1 MTFEPEQ
8 LYSRQIKEIL
18 GGGIDADGLLSV
30 SDTIEYY
37 FDHGALFKTSNI
49 TGVTVAASDTQYYE
63 ITNGVSKIRIFQE
76 ILSTL
81 ADDFSLTVYETP
93 SRDLSAEADA
103 TEIPI
108 LVPNRTNVKELP
120 LKIYSITQG
129 STLEYSDITNTQTLI
144 DSTRFILGSSQGNV
158 DGGDALANES
168 IIQMDNENHNYVLA
182 INNLN
187 TEEREFFFKLVFGV
201 PELLE

>member
-8 LYSRQIKEIL
+8 LYSRQIKERL
-18 GGGIDADGLLSV
+18 DGSIDADGLLSV
-30 SDTIEYY
+30 SDMIEYY

-103 TEIPI
+103 TEIPV
-108 LVPNRTNVKELP
+108 LAPNRTNVKNMP
-120 LKIYSITQG
+120 LSVYEITQG
-129 STLEYSDITNTQTLI
+129 STLEYSDTELEDNLI
-144 DSTRFILGSSQGNV
+144 DSERYILGSSQGNV

-168 IIQMDNENHNYVLA
+168 IIQMDNEMYNYVVCIDNIDDA
-182 INNLN
+182 D
-187 TEEREFFFKLVFGV
+187 REFYLKLVFGV
-201 PELLE
+201 PELLG